1 MCIFFSPIEAANV
14 DQNKI
19 INLLYDSKNSTDK
32 DFILP
37 DVGVSV
43 KTAFFILCKLGKMSL
58 ILIGSMLI
66 NSIIISLILFWEH
79 LTKTMTYE
87 KNQLR

>member
-1 MCIFFSPIEAANV
+1 MYFFSPIEAANV

-43 KTAFFILCKLGKMSL
+43 KTAFLYYV
-58 ILIGSMLI
+58 
-66 NSIIISLILFWEH
+66 N
-79 LTKTMTYE
+79 
-87 KNQLR
+87 

>member
-1 MCIFFSPIEAANV
+1 MIILGGMCIFSPIEAANV

-43 KTAFFILCKLGKMSL
+43 KTAFLHYV
-58 ILIGSMLI
+58 
-66 NSIIISLILFWEH
+66 N
-79 LTKTMTYE
+79 
-87 KNQLR
+87 

>member
-1 MCIFFSPIEAANV
+1 MYFYSPIEAANV

-43 KTAFFILCKLGKMSL
+43 KTAFFILSKIGKMSL
-58 ILIGSMLI
+58 K
-66 NSIIISLILFWEH
+66 H
-79 LTKTMTYE
+79 T
-87 KNQLR
+87 

>member
-1 MCIFFSPIEAANV
+1 MYKRQEAANV

-43 KTAFFILCKLGKMSL
+43 KTAFFIPVSYT
-58 ILIGSMLI
+58 
-66 NSIIISLILFWEH
+66 H
-79 LTKTMTYE
+79 LDVYKRQSPARAAPSNWT
-87 KNQLR
+87 